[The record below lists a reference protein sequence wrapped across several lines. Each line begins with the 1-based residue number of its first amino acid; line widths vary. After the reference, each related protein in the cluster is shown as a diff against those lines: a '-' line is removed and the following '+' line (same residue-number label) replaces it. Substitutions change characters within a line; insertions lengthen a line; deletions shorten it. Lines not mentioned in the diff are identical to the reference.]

1 MVTKPHDFGRCYGGC
16 YGGRIHRTGRGPVP
30 SDPATGETIG
40 QAGRRFASARRDV
53 PPRAGTVRKSYRQA
67 FRGGES
73 KAFLNGR
80 FDTTTQPEPH
90 RLPVPPSIMRTVR
103 WSSCEGAPN
112 KGNTELHLNQ
122 PKGDVKNIAFFMPSN
137 QLRNPQM
144 QAQNPFKSGYVS
156 IIGEPNVGKS
166 TLLNAM
172 MGEKLAIVTPKPQTT
187 RNRITGI
194 LTTDAYQIIFLDTPG
209 VLTPKYRLHDQMVK
223 AAYTAITDADL
234 VLYMIDVGRL
244 NSGIEKKI
252 LDELKKAAQPVILVI
267 NKIDLIPPPALLPV
281 IANYQEKFPFLELI
295 PISATTGNGVSQLRE
310 SIVKH
315 IPEGPHY
322 FPPDQLSDLPERF
335 FISETIREKIFLRTS
350 QEIPYASSV
359 VVEEFKERPNGKIY
373 INAML
378 YVERQS
384 QKGILV
390 GKGGKTIKRIG
401 QLARTEIEQFLE
413 TTIFLDLR
421 VSVKADWRRDG
432 RKLRDMGYL

>member
-1 MVTKPHDFGRCYGGC
+1 
-16 YGGRIHRTGRGPVP
+16 
-30 SDPATGETIG
+30 
-40 QAGRRFASARRDV
+40 
-53 PPRAGTVRKSYRQA
+53 
-67 FRGGES
+67 
-73 KAFLNGR
+73 
-80 FDTTTQPEPH
+80 
-90 RLPVPPSIMRTVR
+90 
-103 WSSCEGAPN
+103 
-112 KGNTELHLNQ
+112 
-122 PKGDVKNIAFFMPSN
+122 MPSN
-137 QLRNPQM
+137 QLQNSQM

-194 LTTDAYQIIFLDTPG
+194 LTTDSYQVIFLDTPG

-223 AAYTAITDADL
+223 AAYNAIADADL
-234 VLYMIDVGRL
+234 VLYMIDVSRL
-244 NSGIEKKI
+244 SPGIEEKI
-252 LDELKKAAQPVILVI
+252 LEELKKAAQPVILVI
-267 NKIDLIPPPALLPV
+267 NKIDLIPPPALLPM

-335 FISETIREKIFLRTS
+335 FVSETIREQIFLRTS

-373 INAML
+373 ISAML

-401 QLARTEIEQFLE
+401 QLARAEIEQFLE

-421 VSVKADWRRDG
+421 VSVKVDWRRDE